1 MTYVSFSA
9 KLLISYFNK
18 NRLNSFLLSLQIS
31 YLRFESYVKISRY
44 CTKELCVISPW
55 QFESYVKISRYCTRN
70 DEYLPY
76 CLFESYVKISR
87 YCTDRLRDGQYN

>member
-44 CTKELCVISPW
+44 CTNHFLLIKSIG
-55 QFESYVKISRYCTRN
+55 FESYVKISRYCTTAIN
-70 DEYLPY
+70 A
-76 CLFESYVKISR
+76 S
-87 YCTDRLRDGQYN
+87 T